1 MRIYVFGPYVGE
13 DLDIIWEYIAAN
25 NFAAADRMIAKLF
38 DVL

>member
-25 NFAAADRMIAKLF
+25 NLAADRMIAKLF